1 MICFTGTAENLIIE
15 SSVQL
20 FIFNYKE
27 VGTVKDISRR
37 TFLKGVA
44 GTSTALGLGLLGV
57 HTIAEEPAE
66 TPATEQANTILD
78 AKQKTVFA
86 GTDHTYGSYL
96 NPQEDFTQDSG
107 DYSAIFSPLKIGG
120 VTLKNRLV
128 KSSAG
133 SEMQK
138 DDFWPSDTAL
148 EYYGAFARGGIGMA
162 CFEASNVIPK
172 PAGLP
177 GGIPGMPAIPGM
189 PKGTGTIA
197 GIPTDL
203 GFEMHQLDISTDEGI
218 AAHKA
223 IADYM
228 HKHDTPVIAQVLDML
243 MMTGGG
249 SSMVKAEKLETSM
262 NPGLMQSTE
271 EVHRQ
276 QQAFI
281 QAAIRYWKAGFD
293 GIEINCS
300 CNHYFST
307 FLSRYANNER
317 TDEYSGATIEN
328 RCRIVT
334 EIIEAVRR
342 EVGNDFIIQVLYSG
356 IEENVATLGDNAL
369 CITTDEACEMAKLFE
384 KAGASSLHIRSQ
396 AYGHHCAGFM
406 PDVFHMFEHG
416 DTGYGTTIDY
426 SRHFDGL
433 LDGSHQGYGAL
444 IEVAAKVKKAVSIP
458 VGAVGAMDPRVSPDL
473 INNAIRDGKID
484 FILMTRPLM
493 ADMSL
498 PNKIKEG
505 RIDEVAPCTRCMTC
519 FVAPFGFGIPMY
531 CRVNPALTRAFTPDM
546 PEGYDPLPAEDPKN
560 VIVIGGGPAGMEAA
574 RIAAQRGHIVS
585 LYEKDQVLGGRLD
598 AVQKIKGP
606 HERIED
612 YRKYLVRQL
621 EVNGV
626 HVHLGKEMDA
636 QAIKALNPD
645 AVIVAVGGSEKAE
658 YSGVITMNDLCRE
671 AVSTGTIETGERVV
685 ILGGQFQACEVAV
698 NLVRQGKKVT
708 ILNPGAEGELYLN
721 GAVWAKMMGSDWL
734 RARGVKIYHS
744 VKISGV
750 SDSTVTFDTNYG
762 TTVTIPAD
770 TVIQATPFMTNRE
783 LFDSL
788 SEVCP
793 EVYAVGDCYSPNTIA
808 NATARAN
815 IIARRLG
822 NGGDTAKAALK
833 ENQYTAT
840 ATGIGDVQ
848 VTITVED
855 GKIVDVIVDT
865 SNETAGIGRDLGDQF
880 AKQIMEGGSV
890 DAVSGATLTSDAVSR
905 ALATCKE
912 LAGIQ

>member
-1 MICFTGTAENLIIE
+1 M
-15 SSVQL
+15 
-20 FIFNYKE
+20 
-27 VGTVKDISRR
+27 KDISRR

-44 GTSTALGLGLLGV
+44 GTSAAVGIGLLGV
-57 HTIAEEPAE
+57 HGAAAENAE
-66 TPATEQANTILD
+66 NEKTVQPGTILD

-86 GTDHTYGSYL
+86 ETDHTYGSFL
-96 NPQEDFTQDSG
+96 NPQEEFTQNSG

-172 PAGLP
+172 PPMGMP
-177 GGIPGMPAIPGM
+177 GMPGIPGAPEGGM
-189 PKGTGTIA
+189 PEGVASVA

-228 HKHDTPVIAQVLDML
+228 HANDTPVIAQVLDMM

-249 SSMVKAEKLETSM
+249 SSMAKAEKLETSM
-262 NPGLMQSTE
+262 NPGILQTTE
-271 EVHRQ
+271 GVHQQ

-307 FLSRYANNER
+307 FLSRYANHER
-317 TDEYSGATIEN
+317 TDEYSGETIEN

-334 EIIEAVRR
+334 EIIEAVRK

-356 IEENVATLGDNAL
+356 IEENVATLGDNSL

-426 SRHFDGL
+426 NRHFDGL
-433 LDGSHQGYGAL
+433 LDGKHEGYGAL
-444 IEVAAKVKKAVSIP
+444 IDVAAKIKKAVSIP

-493 ADMSL
+493 ADMAL

-546 PEGYDPLPAEDPKN
+546 PEGYDPLPTDDPKN
-560 VIVIGGGPAGMEAA
+560 IVVIGGGPAGMEAA
-574 RIAAQRGHIVS
+574 RIAAQRGHKVS
-585 LYEKDQVLGGRLD
+585 LYEKSDVLGGRLD

-626 HVHLGKEMDA
+626 QVHLGSEMNA
-636 QAIKALNPD
+636 QAIADLKPD
-645 AVIVAVGGSEKAE
+645 AVIVAVGGIEKVGYDGAVTLE
-658 YSGVITMNDLCRE
+658 DLCRE
-671 AVSTGTIETGERVV
+671 AVSTGTIETGDRVV

-698 NLVRQGKKVT
+698 NLVKQGKKVT

-721 GAVWAKMMGSDWL
+721 GAVWPKLMGSDWL
-734 RARGVKIYHS
+734 RARGVKIYHG
-744 VKISGV
+744 VKDPQVSGMG
-750 SDSTVTFDTNYG
+750 VTFGTNYN
-762 TTVTIPAD
+762 TTVTVEAD
-770 TVIQATPFMTNRE
+770 TVIQATPFDTNRE

-788 SEVCP
+788 IGICP

-815 IIARRLG
+815 IIARRVG
-822 NGGDTAKAALK
+822 NAAETAQAALK

-840 ATGIGDVQ
+840 ATGIGDVR

-855 GKIVDVIVDT
+855 GRIVDAIVDT

-880 AKQIMEGGSV
+880 AKQIVEGGPL
-890 DAVSGATLTSDAVSR
+890 DAVSGATVTSDAISR
-905 ALATCKE
+905 ALAACKE